1 MLVILSLCNAEDSAW
16 AGEKGDR
23 GFIVAIGR
31 GGSLGLHGAQ
41 CGAEILQENLR
52 KRKTLSPEKA

>member
-1 MLVILSLCNAEDSAW
+1 MLVILSLCSAEDR
-16 AGEKGDR
+16 GEKGDR

-31 GGSLGLHGAQ
+31 GGALGLHGAQ